1 MDLKFACL
9 KICYRNQWVVSEIF
23 GLLTLSVKFLSMYV
37 HIYVSI
43 NIYICIC
50 IYIST
55 HIIKYE
61 HIYYKTFAKA
71 EIMKNNMES
80 K

>member
-1 MDLKFACL
+1 MCPL
-9 KICYRNQWVVSEIF
+9 ISI
-23 GLLTLSVKFLSMYV
+23 S
-37 HIYVSI
+37 VSI
-43 NIYICIC
+43 
-50 IYIST
+50 SVSM
-55 HIIKYE
+55 HILKYE